1 MASSPTKFYLEDN
14 FDSKQFLEQYFTVN
28 PKTNLSADFLEFPMK
43 NLTKTFSEGKI
54 KGDTLIDLS
63 VGPMVCHLLAA
74 CDYFKNI
81 IVLKSRDRCI
91 TELKRW
97 ADSQTGLLDWG
108 HAAKP
113 YVDTE
118 GKSYYT
124 RNLKEIQIYEMLRQ
138 YLIPT
143 SIVYLS
149 EEEKVRSAAQHVMKI
164 DLEKENIIEPKVLR
178 PADAIISAGLLDV
191 ISKGF
196 DNYMKYV
203 RKFAKKVKPGGY
215 FILIGDLDTTYYT
228 VGKDK
233 FHAMNYNEDLVEK
246 ALVGEGFVVDRSEVK
261 KRTAVS
267 DLTDYKDVLFMVA
280 HKQM

>member
-1 MASSPTKFYLEDN
+1 MASSPTKFYLEDD
-14 FDSKQFLEQYFTVN
+14 FDSKQLMEQYFSDN

-91 TELKRW
+91 TELKKW

-108 HAAKP
+108 YVAKR
-113 YVDTE
+113 YVDPE
-118 GKSYYT
+118 GKSE
-124 RNLKEIQIYEMLRQ
+124 NFQQK
-138 YLIPT
+138 
-143 SIVYLS
+143 
-149 EEEKVRSAAQHVMKI
+149 EEKVRSAAQNVMKI
-164 DLEKENIIEPKVLR
+164 DLEKENIIEPKVLP
-178 PADAIISAGLLDV
+178 PADAIISAGLMDV
-191 ISKGF
+191 ISKEEE
-196 DNYMKYV
+196 NYIRYLK
-203 RKFAKKVKPGGY
+203 RFQKILKPGGH
-215 FILIGDLDTTYYT
+215 FIYIGAIENTYYI
-228 VGKDK
+228 VGKEK
-233 FHAMNYNEDLVEK
+233 FHAMNYNEDLVKK
-246 ALVGEGFVVDRSEVK
+246 ALVGEGFVVDHSEVK

-267 DLTDYKDVLFMVA
+267 NLTDYKDVLFMVA